1 MLGEMSNSG
10 QSSGAT
16 PAPPQPTSS
25 HASAG
30 PVHAAGA
37 NSGNLQFPTPQIPA
51 RKDEALQKA
60 IRYVKELSEDDK
72 EAFRSAPNI
81 MERLQKVQ
89 ENGKTL
95 VSSSLTSRVEK
106 VLQCLKSFMGSLAIF
121 IGHSPMISS
130 LVVGGVNCILMVG
143 TSITDSLFI

>member
-1 MLGEMSNSG
+1 MSNYG

-16 PAPPQPTSS
+16 PTPSQPTSS

-30 PVHAAGA
+30 SVHAAGVH
-37 NSGNLQFPTPQIPA
+37 SGNLQFPTPPIPV

-60 IRYVKELSEDDK
+60 IRYVTELSEDDK

-81 MERLQKVQ
+81 MERLQDVQ
-89 ENGKTL
+89 GNGKVL
-95 VSSSLTSRVEK
+95 LSSSLTSRVEK
-106 VLQCLKSFMGSLAIF
+106 VLQCLKSFMGSLTIF
-121 IGHSPMISS
+121 IGHSPAISS

-143 TSITDSLFI
+143 TSTTDSIFI